1 MTNPSLPYIIGS
13 FGLIAI
19 AILFFIGLAKARKK
33 RVLQELRYNWGR
45 LKDEDFDFNV
55 IGRFARLESDNA
67 FHKLSDQTINDIDFY
82 NLFAFL
88 DRTTSRVGQ
97 QFLYRQ
103 VSQPTNSVDELQKFD
118 ELANLF
124 LNDASLSEQI
134 QLDLIRLNS
143 YDAHSI
149 SLLLRDKLIEK
160 PTWYRYIWLNTSF
173 VVALILF
180 ATQFPALLIL
190 LMAPIIF
197 NMFLHYWNKN
207 NTFQFVKSF
216 PQLSLLM
223 EVSKKINQ
231 LTFFKREMV
240 DDSILALKP
249 FQKKLRLISLG
260 QEGNSSNELS
270 NFVNYF
276 TEIIK
281 GIFLVELYALFS
293 LTKELENKKEHIIT
307 LFTFVGQIDSAISVA
322 SLRSGKMAICKPA
335 FTESAKQ
342 LSAKGMY
349 HPLVRN
355 CVTNDISIDR
365 KGILITG
372 SNMSGKTTFLRTLTI
387 NSILAQSIY
396 TCFAESFAT
405 PILKQFS
412 SIRIDDNL
420 EDGKS
425 YYFEEVNVIGS
436 LINEVRD
443 CKQNLFVLDEVF
455 RGTNTVERIASA
467 KAILSY
473 LNKGENIVI
482 VSTHDVELAEMLKE
496 EYDLYHFS
504 ESVEGKELLFDHT
517 LKDGPLKTRNA
528 ITILEIADYPKEIVD
543 EARRLSS

>member
-1 MTNPSLPYIIGS
+1 MVNTSLPYLIFSI
-13 FGLIAI
+13 GLIAI

-33 RVLQELRYNWGR
+33 RVLQELRHNWGR
-45 LKDEDFDFNV
+45 PKDEDFDFNV
-55 IGRFARLESDNA
+55 IGRFARIESDNA
-67 FHKLSDQTINDIDFY
+67 YHKLSDQTINDIDFY
-82 NLFAFL
+82 KLFALL

-103 VSQPTNSVDELQKFD
+103 VSQPTNSIGELQKFD
-118 ELANLF
+118 ESVNLF
-124 LNDASLSEQI
+124 TKDVSLREQI
-134 QLDLIRLNS
+134 QLDLVRLSS

-149 SLLLRDKLIEK
+149 SLLFRDKLIEK
-160 PTWYRYIWLNTSF
+160 PTWYRYIWLNISF
-173 VVALILF
+173 VVALILL

-190 LMAPIIF
+190 LIVPIIL

-223 EVSKKINQ
+223 EVSKKMN
-231 LTFFKREMV
+231 LHDLLKKEMV
-240 DDSILALKP
+240 DESLSALKP

-260 QEGNSSNELS
+260 QDGSASNELS
-270 NFVNYF
+270 NFANYF

-281 GIFLVELYALFS
+281 AIFLIELYALFS

-322 SLRSGKMAICKPA
+322 SLRSSNTVICKPI
-335 FTESAKQ
+335 FTESTKQ
-342 LSAKGMY
+342 LFTKGMY
-349 HPLVRN
+349 HPLVKK
-355 CVTNDISIDR
+355 CVTNDISIDQ

-372 SNMSGKTTFLRTLTI
+372 SNMSGKATFLRTLTI
-387 NSILAQSIY
+387 NSILAQSLY
-396 TCFAESFAT
+396 TCFAESFTT

-420 EDGKS
+420 LDGKS

-436 LINEVRD
+436 LISEVGNQ
-443 CKQNLFVLDEVF
+443 KQNLFVLDEVF

-528 ITILEIADYPKEIVD
+528 ITILEIADYPKEIVE
-543 EARRLSS
+543 EARRLSC

>member
-1 MTNPSLPYIIGS
+1 MNPVMPYIIGS
-13 FGLIAI
+13 IGLITI
-19 AILFFIGLAKARKK
+19 AVLFFIGLAKARKK
-33 RVLQELRYNWGR
+33 RLLQKLRDSWGVP
-45 LKDEDFDFNV
+45 KDEDFDFNV

-67 FHKLSDQTINDIDFY
+67 FHKLSDQTINDIDFHK
-82 NLFAFL
+82 LFAFL

-103 VSQPTNSVDELQKFD
+103 VSQPTNSIEDLKKFD
-118 ELANLF
+118 ESVNL
-124 LNDASLSEQI
+124 LSKNASLREQI
-134 QLDLIRLNS
+134 QFDLIKLNS

-160 PTWYRYIWLNTSF
+160 PIWHKYIWLNTAF
-173 VVALILF
+173 IVTLLLL
-180 ATQFPALLIL
+180 ATKFPAVLIFLL
-190 LMAPIIF
+190 APIMF

-223 EVSKKINQ
+223 EVSKRINQ
-231 LTFFKREMV
+231 LDLLRKEIV
-240 DDSILALKP
+240 NDSLLALKP
-249 FQKKLRLISLG
+249 FQTKLRLISLG
-260 QEGNSSNELS
+260 QDGSSSNELS
-270 NFVNYF
+270 NFANYF

-281 GIFLVELYALFS
+281 AIFLVELYALFS
-293 LTKELENKKEHIIT
+293 LTKELENKKSHIIT
-307 LFTFVGQIDSAISVA
+307 LFTFVGEIDSAISVA
-322 SLRSGKMAICKPA
+322 SLRSGKMAICKPS

-342 LSAKGMY
+342 LSTKGLY

-355 CVTNDISIDR
+355 CVTNDISIDG

-396 TCFAESFAT
+396 SCFAESFTT

-436 LINEVRD
+436 LISEVGNN
-443 CKQNLFVLDEVF
+443 KQNLFALDEVF

-528 ITILEIADYPKEIVD
+528 ITILEIADYPKEIVE

>member
-1 MTNPSLPYIIGS
+1 MPYVIGS
-13 FGLIAI
+13 IGLIAI
-19 AILFFIGLAKARKK
+19 AVLFFIGLAKARKK
-33 RVLQELRYNWGR
+33 RWLQKLRDGWGVP
-45 LKDEDFDFNV
+45 KDEDFDFNV
-55 IGRFARLESDNA
+55 IGRFSRLESENA

-82 NLFAFL
+82 KLFAFL

-103 VSQPTNSVDELQKFD
+103 VSQPTNSIDELKKFD
-118 ELANLF
+118 ELVNLF
-124 LNDASLSEQI
+124 SKDASVREQI
-134 QLDLIRLNS
+134 QFDLIKLNS

-160 PTWYRYIWLNTSF
+160 PTWHKYIWLNTSF
-173 VVALILF
+173 VVTLLLL

-190 LMAPIIF
+190 LLAPIIF

-223 EVSKKINQ
+223 EVSKRINQ
-231 LTFFKREMV
+231 LDFFRKEMV
-240 DDSILALKP
+240 NDSILALKP
-249 FQKKLRLISLG
+249 FQTKLRLISLG
-260 QEGNSSNELS
+260 QDGSSSNELS
-270 NFVNYF
+270 NFANYF

-281 GIFLVELYALFS
+281 AIFLIELYALFS
-293 LTKELENKKEHIIT
+293 LTKELENKKNHIIT

-322 SLRSGKMAICKPA
+322 SLRSSQSEICRPIFTKSEKRLSTKKMH
-335 FTESAKQ
+335 
-342 LSAKGMY
+342 
-349 HPLVRN
+349 HPLVKN
-355 CVTNDISIDR
+355 CVTNDINMER

-387 NSILAQSIY
+387 NSILAQTIY
-396 TCFAESFAT
+396 TCFAESFTT
-405 PILKQFS
+405 PILRQFS

-425 YYFEEVNVIGS
+425 YYFEEVNVVGS
-436 LINEVRD
+436 LISEVNNQ
-443 CKQNLFVLDEVF
+443 CQNLFVLDEVF
-455 RGTNTVERIASA
+455 RGTSTVERIASA

-473 LNKGENIVI
+473 LNKEENIVI
-482 VSTHDVELAEMLKE
+482 VSTHDVELAELLRE

-528 ITILEIADYPKEIVD
+528 ITILEIADYPKEIVE

>member
-1 MTNPSLPYIIGS
+1 MNPVMPYIIFS
-13 FGLIAI
+13 IGLIAI
-19 AILFFIGLAKARKK
+19 TILFFIGLGKVRKRK
-33 RVLQELRYNWGR
+33 TIQKLRDGWG
-45 LKDEDFDFNV
+45 KPKSEDFDFNV

-82 NLFAFL
+82 KLFAFV

-97 QFLYRQ
+97 QFLYKQ
-103 VSQPTNSVDELQKFD
+103 VSQPTNSIEQLQKFD
-118 ELANLF
+118 ESVSLLS
-124 LNDASLSEQI
+124 NDASLREQI
-134 QLDLIRLNS
+134 QLDLIKLDS
-143 YDAHSI
+143 HDTHSI
-149 SLLLRDKLIEK
+149 SLLFRDKLIEK
-160 PTWYRYIWLNTSF
+160 PIWFKYIWLNTSF
-173 VVALILF
+173 VVTLLLL

-223 EVSKKINQ
+223 EVSRKINQ
-231 LTFFKREMV
+231 LDFFKKKMV
-240 DDSILALKP
+240 DDSLSALKP

-260 QEGNSSNELS
+260 QDGSSSNELS
-270 NFVNYF
+270 NFANYF

-322 SLRSGKMAICKPA
+322 SLRSGKMAICKPTLA
-335 FTESAKQ
+335 KSGKQ
-342 LSAKGMY
+342 LSAKGMC

-355 CVTNDISIDR
+355 CVANTIGIDQ

-372 SNMSGKTTFLRTLTI
+372 SNMSGKTTFLRTLAI
-387 NSILAQSIY
+387 NSILAQTIY
-396 TCFAESFAT
+396 TCFAESFTA

-412 SIRIDDNL
+412 SIRIDDDL
-420 EDGKS
+420 IDGKS

-436 LINEVRD
+436 LIGEVGNQE
-443 CKQNLFVLDEVF
+443 QNLFALDEVF

-504 ESVEGKELLFDHT
+504 ESVEGKQLLFDHT

-528 ITILEIADYPKEIVD
+528 ITILEIADYPKEIVE